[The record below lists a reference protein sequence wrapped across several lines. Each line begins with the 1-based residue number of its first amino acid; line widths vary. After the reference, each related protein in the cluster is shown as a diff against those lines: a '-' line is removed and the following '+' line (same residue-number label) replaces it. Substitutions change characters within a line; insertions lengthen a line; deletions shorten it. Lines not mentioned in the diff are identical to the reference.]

1 MFTLVCG
8 DSVQCGQ
15 EWRLPS
21 RQTVILNLLTL
32 TGHQDPLLWS
42 RPPCAHIVRCHQPL
56 SRPLEI
62 WELIV
67 TRASHWSPVS
77 HFWLLIG
84 SLSPTR
90 DMSRLLSLENVM
102 SPRVLATFYIC
113 LAAVKIT
120 ETLMLIIFGKVF
132 RRLFLGKLPRG
143 DYHRTVW
150 SPGGKNRRIFVVCG
164 IQRFDDNSD
173 LILRPQSRISWII
186 SPQCIIIIGEL
197 CLSQPGVTASSR
209 GLRIIAAR
217 TQTWV
222 PVIQRSLWH
231 GYTSFPS
238 RIGF

>member
-1 MFTLVCG
+1 MQSSIHLYNCPPSVPTARVMFTLVCG
-8 DSVQCGQ
+8 DSALCSE
-15 EWRLPS
+15 EWTLPS

-42 RPPCAHIVRCHQPL
+42 RPQCAHIVRCHQPL

-67 TRASHWSPVS
+67 TPASHWPPVS
-77 HFWLLIG
+77 YSWLLICP
-84 SLSPTR
+84 LSPTR

-120 ETLMLIIFGKVF
+120 ETFMRIIVGKVF
-132 RRLFLGKLPRG
+132 WGLFLGKLPRS
-143 DYHRTVW
+143 DYHRTFW
-150 SPGGKNRRIFVVCG
+150 SPRGKNRCIFVVCG

-197 CLSQPGVTASSR
+197 CLSQPGVAASSR
-209 GLRIIAAR
+209 VYGPHS
-217 TQTWV
+217 T
-222 PVIQRSLWH
+222 H
-231 GYTSFPS
+231 FP
-238 RIGF
+238 